1 MLEKMHITEPRLTDM
16 NMYSCGIE
24 DCKSGYFWGP
34 AVRDHYIIHY
44 VLGGQG
50 TYTVNGVTYNLREND
65 GFLICPNTIVYYQ
78 ADIERPWSYGWVGF
92 NGFKALTYL
101 KQAGL
106 DNDNPVFRYEC
117 DDFLRNKL
125 MEMIGTKQLSRGKE
139 IRLLG
144 LLYEF
149 LSQLVETAQTDL
161 NEGSNNKEAYVKKA
175 LEYISMNYSRKIS
188 VSQIAKSVGLDRSY
202 LYSLFMEYLKTSPQE
217 YLINFRIE
225 KSCELMHAN
234 LLSIGD
240 IARSVGYD
248 DPLTFS
254 KVFRKL
260 KGVSPSKFRSS
271 LQTVSN

>member
-44 VLGGQG
+44 VLGGRG
-50 TYTVNGVTYNLREND
+50 TYTVDGITYTLCEND

-78 ADIERPWSYGWVGF
+78 ADIEHPWSYAWVGF
-92 NGFKALTYL
+92 NGFKAMTYL

-106 DNDNPVFRYEC
+106 DNSNPIFRYER
-117 DDFLRNKL
+117 DNFLRNKL
-125 MEMIGTKQLSRGKE
+125 MEMIETRQLSKGRD

-149 LSQLVETAQTDL
+149 LSQLVETSVVDL
-161 NEGSNNKEAYVKKA
+161 SQGSNNREDYVKKA
-175 LEYISMNYSRKIS
+175 LEYILMNYSRKIS
-188 VSQIAKSVGLDRSY
+188 VSQIARSVGLDRSY

-225 KSCELMHAN
+225 KACELMRTN

-260 KGVSPSKFRSS
+260 KGTAPSRFRSS
-271 LQTVSN
+271 LQGPM

>member
-1 MLEKMHITEPRLTDM
+1 M
-16 NMYSCGIE
+16 
-24 DCKSGYFWGP
+24 
-34 AVRDHYIIHY
+34 
-44 VLGGQG
+44 
-50 TYTVNGVTYNLREND
+50 
-65 GFLICPNTIVYYQ
+65 
-78 ADIERPWSYGWVGF
+78 
-92 NGFKALTYL
+92 
-101 KQAGL
+101 
-106 DNDNPVFRYEC
+106 
-117 DDFLRNKL
+117 
-125 MEMIGTKQLSRGKE
+125 
-139 IRLLG
+139 
-144 LLYEF
+144 
-149 LSQLVETAQTDL
+149 LVEAAETDL

-188 VSQIAKSVGLDRSY
+188 VSQIARSVGLDRSY

-225 KSCELMHAN
+225 KACELMQAN

-271 LQTVSN
+271 IQTGSN